1 MKTFYARCCST
12 CKNGIFFL
20 LRAAQ
25 LLFARKKVLHFA
37 GKNWYSSGIAYP
49 VQNHVTGKGDEPM
62 RNVNLTRLK
71 NIINHYDKYK
81 EIAVPDGLRRPV
93 RLKTGIFRELFEKN
107 ALPS

>member
-1 MKTFYARCCST
+1 MLLDSQKQY
-12 CKNGIFFL
+12 FFPSAPSAAS
-20 LRAAQ
+20 LRTQKSPA
-25 LLFARKKVLHFA
+25 FCR
-37 GKNWYSSGIAYP
+37 KNWYSSGIAYP
-49 VQNHVTGKGDEPM
+49 VQNYVAGKGDEPM

-71 NIINHYDKYK
+71 SIINHHDKYK

>member
-37 GKNWYSSGIAYP
+37 GKTGMLP
-49 VQNHVTGKGDEPM
+49 VWIDKHRKM
-62 RNVNLTRLK
+62 C
-71 NIINHYDKYK
+71 YDKAK
-81 EIAVPDGLRRPV
+81 EQNYVTKGW
-93 RLKTGIFRELFEKN
+93 
-107 ALPS
+107 